1 VPTAPIF
8 DGRSVDLYP
17 TGSPG
22 EIKELRMSLS
32 GSIQKRPSDGQKM
45 PAATSRNWL
54 AYVAIAVGIL
64 FVGVAAYVLAV
75 VRPGQALTLTGGII
89 DPPFVAPDFKLTD
102 QFGQPVALSSFTG
115 KVVVLTFLYTNCPDA
130 CPLITAK
137 LHQAYQQLGP
147 DTSRLAI
154 LAVTVDPARDTTAQV
169 RSYSVQKDMLD
180 KWHFL
185 VGAETEL
192 QPVWSAYG
200 IEAVSADALA
210 VQDQATAVA
219 LNAATPTP
227 PPVAGTVSHTSP
239 LFLIDRSGK
248 VRAILDIDFA
258 PSDLVQDV
266 RALLQ

>member
-1 VPTAPIF
+1 
-8 DGRSVDLYP
+8 
-17 TGSPG
+17 
-22 EIKELRMSLS
+22 MSLS
-32 GSIQKRPSDGQKM
+32 ESIQKRPSAGRNK

-54 AYVAIAVGIL
+54 VYVAIATGIL
-64 FVGVAAYVLAV
+64 LVGVAAYVLAV
-75 VRPGQALTLTGGII
+75 VRPGQAATLTGGII

-102 QFGQPVALSSFTG
+102 QFGQPVALSSFNG

-130 CPLITAK
+130 CPLITEK

-185 VGAETEL
+185 VGAEAEL
-192 QPVWSAYG
+192 QPVWSEYG
-200 IEAVSADALA
+200 IEAISADALA
-210 VQDQATAVA
+210 NQDRATAVA

-227 PPVAGTVSHTSP
+227 LAVAGTVSHSSP
-239 LFLIDRSGK
+239 LFVIDRSGK
-248 VRAILDIDFA
+248 ARAILDIDFA